1 MRKALFIASSIDELN
16 TRQESNRWHY
26 VESNDDK
33 VEYQFDNSIT
43 EKWIQPYLIGIKTDA
58 LIYLADKQSLAYL
71 SGEEAGVRRKSGIIY
86 VYTDSEFVSKNII
99 AKSIGCY
106 LPNSLSQD
114 LNPPY
119 CISGKNIEKYLKQ
132 NPIDLGWFTSRD
144 NYDDSHD
151 LKTVVIPILDQILQL
166 LLNKEELN
174 RKKKLNRKKC
184 LFVKGDKQK
193 HKKYQLIKETK
204 RKFKQRL
211 QYKRCLLVSEKNDVS
226 KLGKLLKR
234 VLLTLPRAIA
244 NQFSFNTNA
253 CANEALKNIDIAC
266 IGNWGKFHLPDNYKD
281 KFEIINIDNEIK
293 DYTPVTITGKYILD
307 KNDIPKALKES
318 SANTASALEA
328 SIAEIKLND
337 ICKNGINYSIIHD
350 VLDLYKSISDK
361 TKIIEIKDKLTSA
374 AYSILLSKEYFLIDK
389 TDRDELA
396 EFLTVDKKLK
406 KDLTQLLLEAINTVD
421 DEKGSEYLLFLF
433 KLLNNDCVAK
443 NTCVIKKI
451 SNFLYLGEWINSKES
466 TIKLFFDKLENFE
479 QYLGSLPAKINDILK
494 AIIIARLKEE
504 YVDGRSKI
512 ELYLRIRT
520 KNNIWLE
527 EYIFNSDSLTS
538 YEDLITWEESY
549 KKIKSENTENVRNKE
564 LIFLKK
570 QFNELFLSFIEDI
583 DFFNKDASD
592 LYKNVEIYK
601 LGIIESVSTTFEF
614 KNKALNDKLAEIKK
628 HCDDEKE
635 KDLVRNV
642 LMYRRS
648 QFLLKAH
655 YPTATM
661 QDGLFEKKRYSE
673 KRIKEKLI
681 SLDKSQGK
689 KTIHNTKIKGNFLQ
703 FFSGLSPYAFLS
715 LLFFVVATLIF
726 YVISGNDY
734 GWMLFESLIGISAE
748 KIRIIFYSLVI
759 SACFATHLAWIILA
773 NKNDIA
779 EKTVAKKAFFISCIV
794 FLLPCIGIT
803 FFMKC
808 IG

>member
-1 MRKALFIASSIDELN
+1 MMKALFIASSTDELDIQ
-16 TRQESNRWHY
+16 QEANRWHY

-33 VEYQFDNSIT
+33 VEYKYGNSIT
-43 EKWIQPYLIGIKTDA
+43 ESWIQTYLIGIKTDA
-58 LIYLADKQSLAYL
+58 LIYLADKQSLVYL
-71 SGEEAGVRRKSGIIY
+71 SGEEAGVRRKSGIVY
-86 VYTDSEFVSKNII
+86 VYTDSEFVSKNTI

-119 CISGKNIEKYLKQ
+119 CRSGKNIEKYLKQ

-151 LKTVVIPILDQILQL
+151 LKTVVIPILDQLLQL
-166 LLNKEELN
+166 LLNKE
-174 RKKKLNRKKC
+174 KKLKYKMLLLISKKNNV
-184 LFVKGDKQK
+184 L
-193 HKKYQLIKETK
+193 E
-204 RKFKQRL
+204 
-211 QYKRCLLVSEKNDVS
+211 
-226 KLGKLLKR
+226 LGALLKR
-234 VLLTLPRAIA
+234 VLLSLPSSIS
-244 NQFSFNTNA
+244 NQISFNTNA
-253 CANEALKNIDIAC
+253 CAYEALENIDIAC
-266 IGNWGKFHLPDNYKD
+266 IDNLEKIRLSDSNKD
-281 KFEIINIDNEIK
+281 NFSIIDIDNGLK
-293 DYTPVTITGKYILD
+293 GYKPSTITCKYILD

-361 TKIIEIKDKLTSA
+361 TKIIEIKDKLTNA

-443 NTCVIKKI
+443 NTSVIKKI

-504 YVDGRSKI
+504 YVDGRNKI
-512 ELYLRIRT
+512 ELYLKIRT
-520 KNNIWLE
+520 KNNIWLK

-538 YEDLITWEESY
+538 YEDLILWEKSY
-549 KKIKSENTENVRNKE
+549 KKIKAENTENACNKE
-564 LIFLKK
+564 LSFLKK
-570 QFNELFLSFIEDI
+570 RFNDLFPRFIEDI
-583 DFFNKDASD
+583 GFLNKDASE
-592 LYKNVEIYK
+592 LYKNVELFK

-614 KNKALNDKLAEIKK
+614 KNKALNDKLAEINK
-628 HCDDEKE
+628 HYEDEKE

-661 QDGLFEKKRYSE
+661 QDGLFKKKHYSE

-734 GWMLFESLIGISAE
+734 GWMLFESLLGISAE

-779 EKTVAKKAFFISCIV
+779 EKTVTKKAFFISCIV